1 MQQRGTVRRRS
12 IEPDHDLNT
21 PERPSRR
28 PRHATSAT
36 LPHSSKMGAPTA
48 NHNGSNNG
56 VANDVSGENTYGPGP
71 FVLSPV
77 VLDQIRQYEPTG
89 DLMYEDDRDWKPQQV
104 DVSMDGTGSGGDSTA
119 PTKKHDYS
127 KRMPIVREEVVRLML
142 QGLEDLGYQQAAAVL
157 SKESGYTVSSP
168 AATEFQEAILGGRWA
183 EALHLLPEL
192 GIVDSETTSIPAEP
206 SSSRSSFAS
215 TKTKADA
222 SEAQSPANQARFLI
236 ARQKYLELLEGGQQ
250 KKALAV
256 LRSELAAVTTHDSD
270 ALHDLSGYMMCLDRE
285 ELFERAKWDGAAGSS
300 RRLLL
305 ESLQEHISPNVM
317 LPSRRLGT
325 LLDQA
330 RQHQQLSCLYHDDNE
345 PISLYNDHQC
355 KSGTF
360 PNVTTHILQDHTD
373 EVWRIEWSPSGD
385 LLASASK
392 DKTVMIWKLRPPEQE
407 GMEYGIE
414 VSHRLSGHTA
424 AVDALAWSP
433 DSSTLVTCS
442 DKQVYLWDAQTGVR
456 RHVPH
461 STSPHTDTI
470 SAVQWLPDG
479 SKFVVSSL
487 DCYLVF
493 YDASGTVLHKWNIN
507 SIQISDFAITPDGS
521 RLVAATTI
529 LKRSLGQGNSGS
541 KPKPSISARVVDGND
556 AATWGEDALQY
567 NNMDHGL
574 VVINLAEREI
584 VEYVTD
590 VKCSGVTSIK
600 LSHDG
605 QRALISCT
613 PDQMQLYSLDPHPHP
628 VRHYMGHIQSR
639 FLIRSGFGAPKD
651 RFVLSGSE
659 DGQVYV
665 WQSNSNSPLHVL
677 SGHSD
682 TVNAVAW
689 NPVLSRKLFAS
700 CSDDR
705 EIRIWQPPGGRAD

>member
-12 IEPDHDLNT
+12 IESDNDPT
-21 PERPSRR
+21 ITQRPSRR

-36 LPHSSKMGAPTA
+36 HSHSSSMGAPTA
-48 NHNGSNNG
+48 IHNGANNG
-56 VANDVSGENTYGPGP
+56 VATGVTDDAAYEEGPYIP
-71 FVLSPV
+71 PPS
-77 VLDQIRQYEPTG
+77 VLDQIRPYEPAGT
-89 DLMYEDDRDWKPQQV
+89 LMYEDDRDWKPQEV
-104 DVSMDGTGSGGDSTA
+104 DVSMDGTDSSGEPAA
-119 PTKKHDYS
+119 PPIRKQDYS
-127 KRMPIVREEVVRLML
+127 KRMPIDREEIVRLML
-142 QGLEDLGYQQAAAVL
+142 QGLEDLGYQQAASVL
-157 SKESGYTVSSP
+157 SKESGFTTSSP
-168 AATEFQEAILGGRWA
+168 AAAEFQEAILGGRWS

-192 GIVDSETTSIPAEP
+192 GIVDHAASMAAET
-206 SSSRSSFAS
+206 SSSRSSIAS
-215 TKTKADA
+215 GKTKAADPA
-222 SEAQSPANQARFLI
+222 EAQSPANKARFLI

-256 LRSELAAVTTHDSD
+256 LRSELAAATTQDPE
-270 ALHDLSGYMMCLDRE
+270 ALHDLSGFMMCLDQD
-285 ELFERAKWDGAAGSS
+285 ELYERAKWDGAAGTS

-305 ESLQEHISPNVM
+305 ERLQEHISPKVM
-317 LPSRRLGT
+317 LPSRRLAT

-345 PISLYNDHQC
+345 PVSLYNDHQC
-355 KSGTF
+355 ESGTF
-360 PNVTTHILQDHTD
+360 PTVTTHILQDHTD

-385 LLASASK
+385 MLASASK
-392 DKTVMIWKLRPPEQE
+392 DRTVMIWKLKPPEHE
-407 GMEYGIE
+407 GMDYGIE

-424 AVDALAWSP
+424 PVDALAWSP
-433 DSSTLVTCS
+433 DSKTLVTCS
-442 DKQVYLWDAQTGVR
+442 DKQVYLWDAVTGAR
-456 RHVPH
+456 KHVPN

-521 RLVAATTI
+521 KLVAATTI
-529 LKRSLGQGNSGS
+529 LKRTNPGGNG
-541 KPKPSISARVVDGND
+541 KMKPSISARVVDGTD
-556 AATWGEDALQY
+556 TATWAEDGLQY

-574 VVINLAEREI
+574 VVINLADRDI

-590 VKCSGVTSIK
+590 MKCSGVTSIK

-605 QRALISCT
+605 RRALISCT
-613 PDQMQLYSLDPHPHP
+613 PDQMQLYSLDPHPHF
-628 VRHYMGHIQSR
+628 VRQYMGHVQSR

-659 DGQVYV
+659 DGHVYV
-665 WQSNSNSPLHVL
+665 WQSNSNTPLHVL
-677 SGHSD
+677 SGHTD

-700 CSDDR
+700 CSDDHQ
-705 EIRIWQPPGGRAD
+705 IHIWQPPGGRVE

>member
-1 MQQRGTVRRRS
+1 
-12 IEPDHDLNT
+12 
-21 PERPSRR
+21 
-28 PRHATSAT
+28 
-36 LPHSSKMGAPTA
+36 MGAPTA
-48 NHNGSNNG
+48 IHNGVNNG
-56 VANDVSGENTYGPGP
+56 VATGVPPEDTVYDEGP
-71 FVLSPV
+71 FDLPPA
-77 VLDQIRQYEPTG
+77 VLDEIRPYQPAGT
-89 DLMYEDDRDWKPQQV
+89 LMYEDDRDWKPQEV
-104 DVSMDGTGSGGDSTA
+104 DVSMDGTDSSGEPTA
-119 PTKKHDYS
+119 PPIRKQDYS
-127 KRMPIVREEVVRLML
+127 KRMPINREEIVRLML
-142 QGLEDLGYQQAAAVL
+142 QGLEDLGYQQAASVL
-157 SKESGYTVSSP
+157 SKESGYTTSSP
-168 AATEFQEAILGGRWA
+168 AAAEFQDAILGGRWS

-192 GIVDSETTSIPAEP
+192 GIVDHATSMLAET
-206 SSSRSSFAS
+206 SSSRSSIAS
-215 TKTKADA
+215 GKTKADPA
-222 SEAQSPANQARFLI
+222 EAQSPANKARFLI

-256 LRSELAAVTTHDSD
+256 LRSELAAATTHNPE
-270 ALHDLSGYMMCLDRE
+270 ALHDLSGFMMCLDQD
-285 ELFERAKWDGAAGSS
+285 ELYERAKWDGAAGTS

-305 ESLQEHISPNVM
+305 ERLQEHISPKVM
-317 LPSRRLGT
+317 LPSRRLAT

-355 KSGTF
+355 ESGTF
-360 PNVTTHILQDHTD
+360 PTVTTHILQDHTD

-385 LLASASK
+385 MLASASK
-392 DKTVMIWKLRPPEQE
+392 DRTVMIWKLRPPESE
-407 GMEYGIE
+407 GQDYGIE

-424 AVDALAWSP
+424 PVDALAWSP
-433 DSSTLVTCS
+433 DSKTLVTCS
-442 DKQVYLWDAQTGVR
+442 DKQVYLWDAETGAR
-456 RHVPH
+456 RHVPN

-521 RLVAATTI
+521 KLVAATTI
-529 LKRSLGQGNSGS
+529 LKRTHGQGASG
-541 KPKPSISARVVDGND
+541 KLKPSISARVVDGTD
-556 AATWGEDALQY
+556 TATWEDGLQY
-567 NNMDHGL
+567 ANMDHGL
-574 VVINLAEREI
+574 VVINLADRDI

-590 VKCSGVTSIK
+590 MKCSGVTSIK

-605 QRALISCT
+605 RRALISCT
-613 PDQMQLYSLDPHPHP
+613 PDQMQLYSLDPHPHF
-628 VRHYMGHIQSR
+628 VRQYMGHVQSR

-659 DGQVYV
+659 DGHVYV
-665 WQSNSNSPLHVL
+665 WQSNSNTPLHVL
-677 SGHSD
+677 SGHTD

-705 EIRIWQPPGGRAD
+705 EIHIWQPPGGRAN